1 MVNSAGSLV
10 SEALIGT
17 NMRITAA
24 RAPAQEHAN
33 EAAFE
38 RRTEDDE
45 KYAAQQLQKQSELLK
60 KLLAL
65 RDVASR
71 L

>member
-1 MVNSAGSLV
+1 
-10 SEALIGT
+10 
-17 NMRITAA
+17 MRITAA